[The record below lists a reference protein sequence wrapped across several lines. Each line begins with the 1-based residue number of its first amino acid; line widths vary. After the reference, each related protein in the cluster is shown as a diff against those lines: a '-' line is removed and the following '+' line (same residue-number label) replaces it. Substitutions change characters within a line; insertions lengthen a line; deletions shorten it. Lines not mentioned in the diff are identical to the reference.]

1 MSTLERIWV
10 AYLVAVIS
18 VALLAGGG
26 GGEGYLPWPFVA
38 LHAFLLLTQFGIAW
52 LQPRCSVGA
61 MRTARAT
68 MALIGLPVV
77 FSALAWLLPHVH
89 PEPFEYRWYA
99 LDLALFGDDASHL
112 LAEWVPSA
120 AILPLQLA
128 YSSFYLLPI
137 VAALLVAHERSGA
150 AYDRSVVILVGGFL
164 ISYLGYL
171 VVPTLAPKVVFAE
184 LGIPG
189 TEGLAGVL
197 RASIDAAEANP
208 WDCFPSGHT
217 WLSITS
223 GMVVARWARSWFWGF
238 LPVVVAVVASTVIL
252 RYHWPIDVAVGAL
265 LAWPAMRCCD
275 LLLDLDGAPR
285 A

>member
-18 VALLAGGG
+18 VALLADGG
-26 GGEGYLPWPFVA
+26 GGEGHLPWAFVG
-38 LHAFLLLTQFGIAW
+38 LHGVFLLAQFGIAW
-52 LQPRCSVGA
+52 LQPRCSVTA
-61 MRTARAT
+61 MRAVRAT

-77 FSALAWLLPHVH
+77 FSALAWLLPDVH

-99 LDLALFGDDASHL
+99 LDLALFGEDASHL
-112 LAEWVPSA
+112 LADWVPASS
-120 AILPLQLA
+120 ILPLQVA

-150 AYDRSVVILVGGFL
+150 AYDRAVVILVGGFL

-171 VVPTLAPKVVFAE
+171 LVPTLAPKVVLPE

-189 TEGLAGVL
+189 TDGLAGVL

-223 GMVVARWARSWFWGF
+223 GMLVVRWAGRYSKGF
-238 LPVVVAVVASTVIL
+238 LPVVVVVVASTVIL

-265 LAWPAMRCCD
+265 MAWPAMRLCD
-275 LLLDLDGAPR
+275 WLMDRDGAPS